1 MQQDYAKAFRLLSD
15 AYDHE
20 SNWGVYYLGD
30 CCFRGQGT
38 PQDYEKA
45 RMYLEKMDWENKNA
59 YFMLGYIYGRGLGVA
74 EDIPKGVAYLQKSG
88 TAEAKEEL
96 LHYKKSLFGKWSRR
110 K

>member
-1 MQQDYAKAFRLLSD
+1 
-15 AYDHE
+15 
-20 SNWGVYYLGD
+20 
-30 CCFRGQGT
+30 
-38 PQDYEKA
+38 
-45 RMYLEKMDWENKNA
+45 MYLEKMDWENKNA